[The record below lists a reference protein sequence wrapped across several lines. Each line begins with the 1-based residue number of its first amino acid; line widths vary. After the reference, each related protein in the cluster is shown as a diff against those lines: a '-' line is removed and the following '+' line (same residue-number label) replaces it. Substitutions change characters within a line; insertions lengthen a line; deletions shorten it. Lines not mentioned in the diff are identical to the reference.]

1 MNKSEMLTDERKY
14 ITEMYGS
21 EIDNKCNKNTSR
33 RDKIATSVL
42 ASLIIIDENAK
53 HHYRGCENL
62 IQDICRLSYLIADAM
77 IYQSEK
83 ESRSDCSYLLKPKQ
97 KTRV

>member
-1 MNKSEMLTDERKY
+1 MLTDEREY
-14 ITEMYGS
+14 ITEMYGYETDS
-21 EIDNKCNKNTSR
+21 QCNKNMNR
-33 RDKIATSVL
+33 RDEIATKVL

-62 IQDICRLSYLIADAM
+62 IQDVCRLSYLIADAM

-83 ESRSDCSYLLKPKQ
+83 ESRSD
-97 KTRV
+97 